1 MFFFG
6 FGLCCC
12 AEKFCISF
20 LPNNFFATRVG
31 GRGGGV
37 EVVTLRWVLQETDA
51 GQHAMPLVRIHAEQ
65 GESIVVI
72 YIVQ

>member
-1 MFFFG
+1 
-6 FGLCCC
+6 
-12 AEKFCISF
+12 
-20 LPNNFFATRVG
+20 VG
-31 GRGGGV
+31 VGRRWGGGGGV
-37 EVVTLRWVLQETDA
+37 DVVTLRWVLQETDA